1 MRRFLICAVAML
13 LSIGT
18 LLAQKPVKNIIYMIG
33 DGMGLSSV
41 SMMQLINNYE
51 PTIFDQA
58 ENIALQKTY
67 SADNRVTDS
76 AASGTALA
84 TGVKTNNT
92 MLGIRPD
99 LSHAESLLE
108 LAQRKGMATG
118 VVVTTYLQH
127 ATPAAFYAH
136 IDSRH
141 KLAEISEQ
149 LLRSNLDVAIGGG
162 MAFFEERYGNKEE
175 AQKAITE
182 AGFAYVSSM
191 EELENADNNTRTLAI
206 VSDKEVGADSG
217 TYLAEA
223 TSKALTMLEAQS
235 KGKGK
240 RSKQGFVLM
249 VEGSLI
255 DSMAHGNNA
264 EAQQKEM
271 ESFMQAVEVAVEYAR
286 RHPDTLVVVTAD
298 HETGGLALIS
308 ANADFNL
315 AEQGVEFKWST
326 GGHSGQM
333 VPIYLYGAA
342 AESINGIM
350 ENTELNAKLK
360 ALIK

>member
-1 MRRFLICAVAML
+1 ML

-18 LLAQKPVKNIIYMIG
+18 LLAQEPVKNIIFLIG

-51 PTIFDQA
+51 PTIFDEA

-84 TGVKTNNT
+84 SGVKTNNT

-108 LAQRKGMATG
+108 LAQSKEMATG

-149 LLRSNLDVAIGGG
+149 LLRSKLDVAIGGG
-162 MAFFEERYGNKEE
+162 MAFFEERYGDKEE
-175 AQKAITE
+175 AQKAIAE

-191 EELENADNNTRTLAI
+191 EELESADNNTRTLAI

-217 TYLAEA
+217 TYLAKA
-223 TSKALTMLEAQS
+223 TSKALTMLEAQ
-235 KGKGK
+235 GKGK
-240 RSKQGFVLM
+240 RSKRGFVLM

-255 DSMAHGNNA
+255 DSMGHANDA
-264 EAQQKEM
+264 TAQQKEM
-271 ESFMQAVEVAVEYAR
+271 ESFMQAIEVAVEYAHK
-286 RHPDTLVVVTAD
+286 HPDTLVVVTAD

>member
-1 MRRFLICAVAML
+1 MRRITICAVAML
-13 LSIGT
+13 LSVGT

-41 SMMQLINNYE
+41 SMMQLLNSYE

-92 MLGIRPD
+92 FLGMRPD
-99 LSHAESLLE
+99 LSHSESIME
-108 LAQRKGMATG
+108 LAQNRGMATG
-118 VVVTTYLQH
+118 VIVTTYLQH

-149 LLRSNLDVAIGGG
+149 LLESKLDVAIGGG
-162 MAFFEERYGNKEE
+162 MAFFEERYDGKCK
-175 AQKAITE
+175 AKKAIAD
-182 AGFAYVSSM
+182 AGFEYVASM
-191 EELENADNNTRTLAI
+191 EELYNVKCGTRTLALLA
-206 VSDKEVGADSG
+206 DKEVGADSG
-217 TYLAEA
+217 SYLAEA
-223 TSKALTMLEAQS
+223 TAKALSMLEAND
-235 KGKGK
+235 
-240 RSKQGFVLM
+240 RGFVLM

-255 DSMAHGNNA
+255 DSMGHGNNA
-264 EAQQKEM
+264 VAQQKELQ
-271 ESFMQAVEVAVEYAR
+271 SFMQAIEVAVEYAR
-286 RHPDTLVVVTAD
+286 THPDTLVVVTAD
-298 HETGGLALIS
+298 HETGGLALVS

-326 GGHSGQM
+326 GGHSAEM
-333 VPIYLYGAA
+333 VPIYLYGAG
-342 AESINGIM
+342 AELINGIM